1 MTSFHY
7 LFAIAL
13 PLLLIRVDAEPTI
26 LTETVAGPFQPA
38 PTSVQIILPETLDP
52 TQRYRVLYIL
62 PVEPGTEDHYGSGI
76 QEAARADV
84 ANKHNVICVAPT
96 FTAMPWYADH
106 PTDPALQQERHF
118 VETVVP
124 WVDAHYPVEKSA
136 HGRLLLGF
144 SKSGYGAVML
154 LLRHPEFFG
163 KAVAWDAPVDKT
175 RPDQFRMIDVFG
187 TDEHFNNY
195 AIPSLIR
202 AHGSQLKDSP
212 PRIFLMRKK
221 NGDHPMEATRN
232 ALKSAGIPHVYE
244 VTDDIPHRWD
254 SGWLPR
260 AAALVLA
267 VDG

>member
-1 MTSFHY
+1 MTSIHY

-26 LTETVAGPFQPA
+26 LNETVAGPFQPA

-52 TQRYRVLYIL
+52 AQRYRVLYIL

-76 QEAARADV
+76 QEAAKGDV

-136 HGRLLLGF
+136 HGRLLLDF

-154 LLRHPEFFG
+154 LLRHPERFG
-163 KAVAWDAPVDKT
+163 KAVVWDAPVDKV

-187 TDEHFNNY
+187 TEAHFEKY
-195 AIPSLIR
+195 AIAHLIR
-202 AHGSQLKDSP
+202 ARAALLKDGP
-212 PRIFLMRKK
+212 PRIFLMRKRE
-221 NGDHPMEATRN
+221 GDHPMEATRD
-232 ALKSAGIPHVYE
+232 LLVVLEVPHVFEYTE
-244 VTDDIPHRWD
+244 TIPHRWD
-254 SGWLPR
+254 SGWMSR
-260 AAALVLA
+260 AAELLLS
-267 VDG
+267 DTE

>member
-1 MTSFHY
+1 MTFIRQLLLLCLS
-7 LFAIAL
+7 LF
-13 PLLLIRVDAEPTI
+13 LIRVDAEPTI
-26 LTETVAGPFQPA
+26 LTETVAGPSQPT
-38 PTSVQIILPETLDP
+38 PTSVQIILPETLDLA
-52 TQRYRVLYIL
+52 QRYRVLYIL

-76 QEAARADV
+76 REAAKADV
-84 ANKHNVICVAPT
+84 ANKYNVICIAPT

-154 LLRHPEFFG
+154 LLRHPERFG
-163 KAVAWDAPVDKT
+163 RAVAWDAPVDKV

-187 TDEHFNNY
+187 TEAYFESY
-195 AIPSLIR
+195 AISNLIR
-202 AHGSQLKDSP
+202 TRGTLLKDGP
-212 PRIFLMRKK
+212 PRIFLMRKRE
-221 NGDHPMEATRN
+221 GDHPMEATRD
-232 ALKSAGIPHVYE
+232 ALKTAGIPHVYE
-244 VTDDIPHRWD
+244 LTEDIAHRWD

-260 AAALVLA
+260 AAELA
-267 VDG
+267 ISVDR